1 MLVQYGE
8 KLIDKLSEEE
18 GHSVSRLP
26 EFTAEEKEMIKGTCD
41 FYSLQMYS
49 TRLVTKKD
57 PGNDAKLMADMK
69 ERISLAPDI
78 ELPGHELETLLY
90 WFRPGW
96 YGDMQ
101 VWTALDQV
109 SFFSNG
115 QALKIVLLQEWERAE
130 SIWLRNTPW
139 GLRRMIN
146 WIDRRYPESGGIWI
160 TENGISL
167 GNAYADVDRYQYIY
181 LHFNEIL
188 KDLFI
193 KKFNQ
198 QLLVD

>member
-1 MLVQYGE
+1 MILHLNGAVVLVQDGE

-57 PGNDAKLMADMK
+57 PANDAKLMADMK
-69 ERISLAPDI
+69 ERVRLAPDI

-109 SFFSNG
+109 SSFSNS
-115 QALKIVLLQEWERAE
+115 QALF
-130 SIWLRNTPW
+130 
-139 GLRRMIN
+139 
-146 WIDRRYPESGGIWI
+146 
-160 TENGISL
+160 
-167 GNAYADVDRYQYIY
+167 
-181 LHFNEIL
+181 H
-188 KDLFI
+188 
-193 KKFNQ
+193 
-198 QLLVD
+198 

>member
-1 MLVQYGE
+1 MIISHLNGAVVLVQDGE

-57 PGNDAKLMADMK
+57 PANDAKLMADLK
-69 ERISLAPDI
+69 ERIRLAPDI

-109 SFFSNG
+109 SYFSNG
-115 QALKIVLLQEWERAE
+115 QSLKTVLL
-130 SIWLRNTPW
+130 
-139 GLRRMIN
+139 
-146 WIDRRYPESGGIWI
+146 
-160 TENGISL
+160 
-167 GNAYADVDRYQYIY
+167 
-181 LHFNEIL
+181 
-188 KDLFI
+188 
-193 KKFNQ
+193 
-198 QLLVD
+198 

>member
-1 MLVQYGE
+1 MMILHLNGAVVLVQDGE

-57 PGNDAKLMADMK
+57 PANDAKLMADMK
-69 ERISLAPDI
+69 ERIRLAPDI

-109 SFFSNG
+109 SSFSNS
-115 QALKIVLLQEWERAE
+115 QALF
-130 SIWLRNTPW
+130 
-139 GLRRMIN
+139 
-146 WIDRRYPESGGIWI
+146 
-160 TENGISL
+160 
-167 GNAYADVDRYQYIY
+167 
-181 LHFNEIL
+181 H
-188 KDLFI
+188 
-193 KKFNQ
+193 
-198 QLLVD
+198 

>member
-1 MLVQYGE
+1 MIISHLNGAVVLVQDGE

-57 PGNDAKLMADMK
+57 PANDAKLMADMK
-69 ERISLAPDI
+69 ERIRLAPDI

-109 SFFSNG
+109 SYFSNG
-115 QALKIVLLQEWERAE
+115 QALKTVLL
-130 SIWLRNTPW
+130 
-139 GLRRMIN
+139 
-146 WIDRRYPESGGIWI
+146 
-160 TENGISL
+160 
-167 GNAYADVDRYQYIY
+167 
-181 LHFNEIL
+181 
-188 KDLFI
+188 
-193 KKFNQ
+193 
-198 QLLVD
+198 

>member
-1 MLVQYGE
+1 MMILHLNGAVVLVQDGE

-57 PGNDAKLMADMK
+57 PANDAKLMADMK
-69 ERISLAPDI
+69 ERVRLAPDI

-109 SFFSNG
+109 SSFSNS
-115 QALKIVLLQEWERAE
+115 QALF
-130 SIWLRNTPW
+130 
-139 GLRRMIN
+139 
-146 WIDRRYPESGGIWI
+146 
-160 TENGISL
+160 
-167 GNAYADVDRYQYIY
+167 
-181 LHFNEIL
+181 H
-188 KDLFI
+188 
-193 KKFNQ
+193 
-198 QLLVD
+198 

>member
-1 MLVQYGE
+1 MILHLNGAVVLVQDGE

-57 PGNDAKLMADMK
+57 PANDAKLMADMK
-69 ERISLAPDI
+69 ERIRLAPDI

-109 SFFSNG
+109 SSFSNS
-115 QALKIVLLQEWERAE
+115 QALF
-130 SIWLRNTPW
+130 
-139 GLRRMIN
+139 
-146 WIDRRYPESGGIWI
+146 
-160 TENGISL
+160 
-167 GNAYADVDRYQYIY
+167 
-181 LHFNEIL
+181 H
-188 KDLFI
+188 
-193 KKFNQ
+193 
-198 QLLVD
+198 